1 MLKGVPVIFVDLQ
14 DYDEIAHHSGP
25 ERSESLDALDGV
37 DAVLGALQRV
47 ATEAPRPYGFVVLS
61 DHGQSQGATFRQR
74 YGVTIEH
81 LIRELMVG
89 RPPVAAATSAAEPWG
104 SLNVLL
110 SELGRGAGTGAR
122 LVRRAFRLSSRAGHV
137 ELGPGRAETANGG
150 ESRPAVIVCA
160 SGNLA
165 LVYFTTRPGR
175 LSLEEID
182 VLHPGLVAA
191 LAAHEGVGF
200 VMVRSSAHGPVAI
213 GPRGRHWLDGDRVEG
228 TDPLA
233 SFGRHAADDL
243 RRLDGMANVG
253 DLVLNS
259 RLDHDTQEV
268 AAFEELVGS
277 HGGLGGWQT
286 RAFVLYPSTWAT
298 PEAPIVGALA
308 VHRQLVA
315 WLTAAGIREAA
326 AEPAA

>member
-1 MLKGVPVIFVDLQ
+1 
-14 DYDEIAHHSGP
+14 
-25 ERSESLDALDGV
+25 
-37 DAVLGALQRV
+37 
-47 ATEAPRPYGFVVLS
+47 
-61 DHGQSQGATFRQR
+61 
-74 YGVTIEH
+74 
-81 LIRELMVG
+81 
-89 RPPVAAATSAAEPWG
+89 
-104 SLNVLL
+104 
-110 SELGRGAGTGAR
+110 
-122 LVRRAFRLSSRAGHV
+122 
-137 ELGPGRAETANGG
+137 
-150 ESRPAVIVCA
+150 
-160 SGNLA
+160 
-165 LVYFTTRPGR
+165 VYFTTRPGR

-213 GPRGRHWLDGDRVEG
+213 GPRGRRWLDGDRVEG

-233 SFGRHAADDL
+233 PFGRHAADDL

-298 PEAPIVGALA
+298 PEAPIVGAPA